1 MCAKMSVLQ
10 GRHSSICAKMSVL
23 QGIMTL
29 PSSPCEI
36 DNMSLFQDLKLK
48 RRKVDSRCSS
58 DDSPV
63 SLGSAGSPQGNQP
76 ADAPSPIN
84 FPAPGESMADTST
97 LSPEANMPGSPG
109 CPVVRVTSEY
119 LLGSPSPGTPRDSLR
134 GSGGGG
140 SGGGGDGGSGRGS
153 GQEGRDATCS
163 DRASPDSVFPDAGPM
178 VSFRVAD
185 EQQQHHQQSQQQ
197 HQQQRSATP
206 APTRSS
212 SYSPVQAVSSTPIA
226 QEASSRSDSPDKG
239 DLSSVQTKEES
250 DNSVFDGGGGG
261 SGGGGG
267 RSEAS
272 SQASHRNSPSSQ
284 FNPNQSIS
292 PGTIGSAG
300 PHGSA
305 QQQQQQ
311 QQSPQTPPTPPRPRA
326 PSVPPHLL
334 AAHHQFWSQNTTG
347 VQGFATQRLLNGVI
361 SSAVSYGQN
370 ATTVSTNSGGGTS
383 TSCAT
388 TTATSCEG
396 MKPPAQRAA
405 PAPPRPPPT
414 VLMGEIGG
422 VRTMIWSAPPCDPVP
437 PPAASWTATA
447 AAVASCSS
455 SEESAA
461 HLLLNLGQES
471 RGKPP
476 SSTSTAVSYS
486 SAAAGPPLNMERLWA
501 GDLTQLPAAQQMQA
515 LNLTASGSATQPWVS
530 NGGTIVKSEAAS
542 QSISFAPPAPPL
554 PPQEHEEDETP
565 MICMICEDKAT
576 GLHYGIIT
584 CEGCKGFFKRTVQ
597 NRRVYTCVAEG
608 GCEITKA
615 QRNRCQYCRFKK
627 CIEQGMVLQ
636 AVREDRMP
644 GGRNS
649 GAVYN
654 LYKVKYK
661 KHKKSNKGGGSM
673 SGGSN
678 VGGVNG
684 SGSLGGTKSAIGTTM
699 LDKHM
704 AAAAAAHH
712 SQQQQ
717 QQHAQLAG
725 SFLHHHK
732 ISSGDPLSSP
742 PTPSHPSHPAHSG
755 HLVNGTILKTALTN
769 PSEVVH
775 LRQRL
780 DNAVSS
786 SRDRVFPL
794 DATLTMIQTLI
805 DCDEFQDIATLR
817 NLDELLDH
825 NSDLSEKLC
834 QIGDSIVYKLVQWTK
849 RLPFYLELPVEV
861 HTRLLTHKWHELLV
875 LTTSAYQ
882 AMHGQH
888 GLTNVGSDGTGADF
902 MQEVTNNMYTLQT
915 CLTSMMGRPIT
926 MDQLRQDVGLMVEKI
941 TYVTL
946 MFRRVRLRMEEYVC
960 LKVITMLSQDAK
972 SRGGTLELEQIQERY
987 MSCLRSFV
995 EHSAPQ
1001 QPSRFHDLLVRLPE
1015 VQSAAALLLESKM
1028 FYVPFLL
1035 NSAIQR

>member
-1 MCAKMSVLQ
+1 
-10 GRHSSICAKMSVL
+10 
-23 QGIMTL
+23 MTL

-36 DNMSLFQDLKLK
+36 ENMSLFQDLKLK

-58 DDSPV
+58 D
-63 SLGSAGSPQGNQP
+63 
-76 ADAPSPIN
+76 
-84 FPAPGESMADTST
+84 GESMADTST
-97 LSPEANMPGSPG
+97 LSPETNMPSSPG
-109 CPVVRVTSEY
+109 CQIRVTSEY
-119 LLGSPSPGTPRDSLR
+119 NLLGSPSPGPPRGDSLR
-134 GSGGGG
+134 GIGSSDGGGG
-140 SGGGGDGGSGRGS
+140 RGN
-153 GQEGRDATCS
+153 GQEGRDAGCS
-163 DRASPDSVFPDAGPM
+163 DRASPDSVFPDAGPLM
-178 VSFRVAD
+178 SFRVSD
-185 EQQQHHQQSQQQ
+185 EQQHHQHSQQQ
-197 HQQQRSATP
+197 HQQQQQRSITP
-206 APTRSS
+206 VQIKTSP
-212 SYSPVQAVSSTPIA
+212 YSPIPAVSSTPIA
-226 QEASSRSDSPDKG
+226 QDASSRSDSPDLKG

-261 SGGGGG
+261 SSGGGSGVGG

-272 SQASHRNSPSSQ
+272 NQPSHRNSPSSQ
-284 FNPNQSIS
+284 FNLNLNIS
-292 PGTIGSAG
+292 PGAVGSAR
-300 PHGSA
+300 PHGSL
-305 QQQQQQ
+305 QQQH
-311 QQSPQTPPTPPRPRA
+311 SPPAPPRSRA
-326 PSVPPHLL
+326 PPVPPHLL
-334 AAHHQFWSQNTTG
+334 VAHHQFWSQNTTS

-361 SSAVSYGQN
+361 SSAVSYGGQN
-370 ATTVSTNSGGGTS
+370 ATTVSTSSSGTNV
-383 TSCAT
+383 SCVTTGAT
-388 TTATSCEG
+388 ITATSCEG

-405 PAPPRPPPT
+405 PVPPRPPPT

-422 VRTMIWSAPPCDPVP
+422 VRTMIWSAPPLDPVP
-437 PPAASWTATA
+437 PPAASWSATA
-447 AAVASCSS
+447 AATASCSS

-461 HLLLNLGQES
+461 QLLLNLGQES

-476 SSTSTAVSYS
+476 SSPAVTYS
-486 SAAAGPPLNMERLWA
+486 SAVGPPLNMERLWA

-515 LNLTASGSATQPWVS
+515 LNLTASGSVAQPWVS
-530 NGGTIVKSEAAS
+530 NGGTVVKSEAAS
-542 QSISFAPPAPPL
+542 QSISVAPPAPPL
-554 PPQEHEEDETP
+554 PPQENEEDETP

-661 KHKKSNKGGGSM
+661 KHKKSNKT
-673 SGGSN
+673 
-678 VGGVNG
+678 GGVSN
-684 SGSLGGTKSAIGTTM
+684 M
-699 LDKHM
+699 
-704 AAAAAAHH
+704 
-712 SQQQQ
+712 
-717 QQHAQLAG
+717 
-725 SFLHHHK
+725 
-732 ISSGDPLSSP
+732 SGDPLNSP
-742 PTPSHPSHPAHSG
+742 PTPSHPSHPTHSG

-825 NSDLSEKLC
+825 NSDLSDKLC

-882 AMHGQH
+882 AMHGH
-888 GLTNVGSDGTGADF
+888 HRLTNVATDGTGADF
-902 MQEVTNNMYTLQT
+902 MQEVTNNMYTLQR

-960 LKVITMLSQDAK
+960 LKVITMLSQA
-972 SRGGTLELEQIQERY
+972 RGSTLELEQIQERY

-1001 QPSRFHDLLVRLPE
+1001 QPGRFHDLLVRLPE
-1015 VQSAAALLLESKM
+1015 VSLKK
-1028 FYVPFLL
+1028 
-1035 NSAIQR
+1035 